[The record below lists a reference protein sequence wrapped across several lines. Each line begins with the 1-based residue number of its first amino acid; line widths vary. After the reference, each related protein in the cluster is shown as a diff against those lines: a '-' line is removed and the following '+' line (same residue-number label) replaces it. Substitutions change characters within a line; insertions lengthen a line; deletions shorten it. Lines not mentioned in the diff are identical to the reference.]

1 MPPPLTS
8 FTTLLTS
15 TAKPFASK
23 TFGPLSSTVLRQQQ
37 HQQQHQQNYATA
49 NVRRTSNVPVTEKSV
64 LDSFPRPNL
73 QPTLHL
79 NKSLNTYNLQ
89 VLKTLSPIQTCFN
102 CNGPHSTEFCP
113 C

>member
-8 FTTLLTS
+8 FTTLLTLK
-15 TAKPFASK
+15 TKPLASK
-23 TFGPLSSTVLRQQQ
+23 TLGPLSSTVLRQQQ
-37 HQQQHQQNYATA
+37 QQHNYTTT
-49 NVRRTSNVPVTEKSV
+49 NVKKAQIVTEKSV

-73 QPTLHL
+73 QPTLHM
-79 NKSLNTYNLQ
+79 NMYNLQ
-89 VLKTLSPIQTCFN
+89 VLKALNPIQTCFN